1 MTSDRK
7 AGLRIISAGAGTT
20 LQDAGRHGYLRYG
33 ITAAGPMDSLAH
45 ATANLALGNPPGAT
59 AIEVSIGGIELAAES
74 APLTIAVAGGEFAIH
89 VDNRLLPAGAVVATL
104 EPGAVLKIRAGQ
116 SGAWCYVAVAGR
128 FDLPQILGSHATH
141 ARTGVGGI
149 DGRTLRADDRL
160 PVETADRSALPLA
173 RIVAPWLDRPP
184 GIVRV
189 VLGPQDDF
197 FDEQQIAVFRDVPW
211 TVSARADRMAFYLDG
226 PTLTHARGYNIVSDG
241 IAMGAIQ
248 VPGNGRPLVLM
259 ADRQSTGGY
268 PKIATVIGPDLG
280 RLAQTRA
287 GMQFRFE
294 IVSVEEA
301 VAARRA
307 EAARLAQGVVL
318 GPLVRSEFSPEFLL
332 AVNLIDGFLAAG
344 D

>member
-1 MTSDRK
+1 MTSDRE
-7 AGLRIISAGAGTT
+7 AGLRIVSAGPSTT

-33 ITAAGPMDSLAH
+33 ITAAGPMDALAH
-45 ATANLALGNPPGAT
+45 ATANLAAGNPPGAT
-59 AIEVSIGGIELAAES
+59 TIEVSIGGIEVTAES
-74 APLTIAVAGGEFAIH
+74 HPLTIAIAGGDFAISL
-89 VDNRLLPAGAVVATL
+89 DNRLLPDSAVVATL
-104 EPGAVLKIRAGQ
+104 EPGSMLKIRAGK
-116 SGAWCYVAVAGR
+116 SGAWCYLAVAGQ
-128 FDLPQILGSHATH
+128 FMLPQELGSHSTH
-141 ARTGVGGI
+141 VRTGVGGI
-149 DGRTLRADDRL
+149 GGRAIRAGDCLR
-160 PVETADRSALPLA
+160 VEPAGRSALPLGRVA
-173 RIVAPWLDRPP
+173 APWLDRPP

-197 FDEQQIAVFRDVPW
+197 FDKQQIALFRDGPW
-211 TVSARADRMAFYLDG
+211 SVSAQADRMAFYLDG
-226 PTLTHARGYNIVSDG
+226 PKLTHARGYNIVSDG

-248 VPGNGRPLVLM
+248 VPGNGRPIVLM

-287 GMQFRFE
+287 GTQFRFK

-307 EAARLAQGVVL
+307 EAANLEQGVVVE
-318 GPLVRSEFSPEFLL
+318 PLVRGEFSPEFLL
-332 AVNLIDGFLAAG
+332 GLNLIDGFLAPG